1 MLNAVLAYK
10 AGKWLLKED
19 AERIIKSYAAINDN
33 INEVYIVSEDDI
45 PTESEWEYLGFR
57 FKKNT
62 GKELIDTVVSLR
74 ADDYIGFTETVVN
87 GKEKNLHIFWFD

>member
-1 MLNAVLAYK
+1 MNAVLAYK

-19 AERIIKSYAAINDN
+19 GERIIEIYVSMTDN
-33 INEVYIVSEDDI
+33 INEIYVVSENEI
-45 PTESEWEYLGFR
+45 PTENEWEYLGFR

-74 ADDYIGFTETVVN
+74 ADYYIGFTETVVN
-87 GKEKNLHIFWFD
+87 GKEKNLHIFCFD